1 MADLAQLTAWREAL
15 LKARYAG
22 IRTVEYDGKRGCL
35 TPPTQKW
42 QPRWPILKRRITFT
56 TQRIT
61 QVRINSSK
69 ESKL

>member
-22 IRTVEYDGKRGCL
+22 IRIVEYDGKRVSYATDAEMATAL
-35 TPPTQKW
+35 AD
-42 QPRWPILKRRITFT
+42 LERRIASNT

-69 ESKL
+69 GV